1 MFDSM
6 VLIGEEMS
14 LASVQFLLILSM
26 CIAGDESPLSD
37 QQCGGKALYVI
48 LQQYQID
55 VSADDVLRNLPQNGH
70 NSSLEELAYLANKF
84 GLSSIGRRWVDDPPH
99 RSPPAIIPVR
109 GLRNSRHFV
118 AVLEW
123 QGENAIVQDGDY
135 VATIP
140 LESIRKGGWDGGAL
154 HIAKSEKELDVIRV
168 FWSNHPRGRWFAS
181 GTIVLVS
188 ILLWM
193 IPKRRL
199 SGAD

>member
-140 LESIRKGGWDGGAL
+140 LESIRKGGWDGRAAYRKVREG
-154 HIAKSEKELDVIRV
+154 VGCYTC
-168 FWSNHPRGRWFAS
+168 F
-181 GTIVLVS
+181 LVES
-188 ILLWM
+188 PQRSLVCEWNDCACQY
-193 IPKRRL
+193 
-199 SGAD
+199 SAVDDS